1 MDGVGGAEG
10 EAVEAVAG
18 VVSVEGKVAVKVQLA
33 DFVLEDPD
41 LQLFGM
47 PPELPVEVE
56 AGAVMAGAV
65 GITGGVADRVE
76 EDLVAAGQLRPGD
89 QLSEKPHGGQ
99 RAGDL
104 VPVNAGEDTK
114 PMVRVAAFRTEK
126 TETGKK
132 VRLGKMVP
140 VDELVGAEMA

>member
-65 GITGGVADRVE
+65 GIAGGVTDRVE
-76 EDLVAAGQLRPGD
+76 KDLVAA
-89 QLSEKPHGGQ
+89 S
-99 RAGDL
+99 
-104 VPVNAGEDTK
+104 
-114 PMVRVAAFRTEK
+114 
-126 TETGKK
+126 
-132 VRLGKMVP
+132 
-140 VDELVGAEMA
+140 